1 MKKTI
6 ILALMCAMAFTGVTT
21 NAAQAITIKVNGT
34 VLENANPYMDNGTTM
49 LPLRVIGESLKAKID
64 YDTYKGVPQIMIFK
78 GDKRVIIIDDLIS
91 KNGDISRL
99 SKPITIKNG
108 ITYAAL
114 RDIAEALDASV
125 DFNQP
130 TNTVSLVE
138 NRLSAEEI
146 EEKKAIIKKDFEIF
160 SKDYIVKSINKNFIG
175 FENVTS
181 EADKNVL
188 ISYVEQLELEKQE
201 EQTKKEEEEKV
212 KLEKE
217 AKELEKL
224 EKEREREEQ
233 AKRNKIEE
241 AKKKVYIGDWEFWV
255 HDDGKDVYRYQ
266 IVNESNMVLKKVK
279 VTAGSGYSKEI
290 YVLIDPY
297 DRDSFYLRG
306 GNPVEL
312 KVEALEF
319 E

>member
-6 ILALMCAMAFTGVTT
+6 ILALMCVMTFTGIPT
-21 NAAQAITIKVNGT
+21 NAAQPITIKVNGA

-64 YDTYKGVPQIMIFK
+64 YDTYKGDPQIMIFK

-91 KNGDISRL
+91 RNGDISRL
-99 SKPITIKNG
+99 SKPVTIKNG
-108 ITYAAL
+108 VTYVAL
-114 RDIAEALDASV
+114 RDIAEALDVLV
-125 DFNQP
+125 DFDQN

-146 EEKKAIIKKDFEIF
+146 EEKKAVIKEDFEMF
-160 SKDYIVKSINKNFIG
+160 SKDYIVNAINKNFTG

-181 EADKNVL
+181 EADKIVL
-188 ISYVEQLELEKQE
+188 ISYVGQLELEKQE
-201 EQTKKEEEEKV
+201 EQAKKDEEEKV
-212 KLEKE
+212 KQEQE
-217 AKELEKL
+217 AKEREKL

-233 AKRNKIEE
+233 ARRNKIEE
-241 AKKKVYIGDWEFWV
+241 AKKKVYIGDWEFWLN
-255 HDDGKDVYRYQ
+255 DDGKDVYRYQ

-279 VTAGSGYSKEI
+279 VTAGGDYSKEI
-290 YVLIDPY
+290 YVLIDPC
-297 DRDSFYLRG
+297 DKDSFYLRG